1 MANRQDSGSNSAQEN
16 ERPTSQNDDALPEM
30 NEDARGRADESDD
43 DEFEESDESDDL
55 DDAADTEDE
64 GSF

>member
-16 ERPTSQNDDALPEM
+16 QRPTSHNEDALPEM
-30 NEDARGRADESDD
+30 TEDVRNSAADESDD
-43 DEFEESDESDDL
+43 EFEDTDDVDDEAEESD
-55 DDAADTEDE
+55 DE